1 MARLTLRDL
10 SKLHAEGSKI
20 AMLTAYEAT
29 FARVMDAAGVEML
42 LVGDSLGM
50 VVQGRDSTL
59 GVSLEHIAYHLE
71 GVVRGTQR
79 AFVVADLPFGSYQES
94 PQQAL
99 RSSAPLMA
107 VGAQMVKLEGGALM
121 AGTVSFLA
129 ERGVPVCAHIGLV
142 PQSVHALG
150 GFRVQ
155 GRDPEGARRIV
166 EDANAL
172 AGAGAAIVL
181 MEGIPPAVAK
191 EVTASLRVPT
201 IGIGAGPDCS
211 GQILIMHDMLGVS
224 ERAPKFARNFMQGAG
239 SIAAAIASYVKA
251 VKEGSFPG
259 PEHCY

>member
-20 AMLTAYEAT
+20 TMLTAYEAS

-59 GVSLEHIAYHLE
+59 GVTLEHIAYHLE
-71 GVVRGTQR
+71 AVVRGTQR
-79 AFVVADLPFGSYQES
+79 AFIVADLPFGTYQES

-99 RSSAPLMA
+99 RSSVRLMA
-107 VGAQMVKLEGGALM
+107 AGAQMVKPEGGALM
-121 AGTVSFLA
+121 AETAGFLA

-155 GRDPEGARRIV
+155 GRDAEGARRIV
-166 EDANAL
+166 EDAKAL
-172 AGAGAAIVL
+172 AAAGASIVL

-191 EVTASLRVPT
+191 LVTASISVPT

-224 ERAPKFARNFMQGAG
+224 ERAPKFSRDFMKGAG
-239 SIAAAIASYVKA
+239 SVTAAAASYVKA
-251 VKEGSFPG
+251 VKDGSFPG